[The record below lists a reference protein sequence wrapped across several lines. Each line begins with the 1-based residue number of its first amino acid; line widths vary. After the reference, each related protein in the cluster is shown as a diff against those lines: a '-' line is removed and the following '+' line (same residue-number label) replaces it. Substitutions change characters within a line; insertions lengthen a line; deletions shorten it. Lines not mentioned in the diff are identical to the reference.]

1 VYVDADELSGAVRP
15 VGKYTVEGKTVRVQL
30 VLKKDKEK
38 VAELTVQ
45 GTTDDLP
52 GLAGQLAEAVE
63 QAVKKP

>member
-1 VYVDADELSGAVRP
+1 M
-15 VGKYTVEGKTVRVQL
+15 GKYTVVGKTVRVQL

-52 GLAGQLAEAVE
+52 GLAGKLAEAVE